1 MMMML
6 VTVMMLI
13 MTAVCVCVCVCVCLA
28 VSGYDVQTLNIPT
41 VDQYISHYAQLTSSD
56 CVHNWSFYVAFVM
69 FRTAAIAQGVY
80 KRFTLGTTPF
90 LPPLSLSL
98 SLSLSVFVC
107 LSVCV
112 CLCVGCMLFV
122 VDSLYIV
129 HTLFYV
135 DVSADSDLEE
145 DQSRDDY
152 AVLDLSMW
160 DADADRLVRDRRTL
174 RPAVCNLYRDCQCVT
189 MLSSCGRQATR
200 RNSI

>member
-1 MMMML
+1 
-6 VTVMMLI
+6 
-13 MTAVCVCVCVCVCLA
+13 

-41 VDQYISHYAQLTSSD
+41 VDQYLSHYAQLTSSD

-98 SLSLSVFVC
+98 SLSLSLCLCLSVCLSVCVSLC